1 MPTPSTISASTVG
14 EDTSARVI
22 DTSILSLLRSK
33 TRLTFV
39 PTSPLILATTCKSYI
54 FAPIHFSLITHHFFI
69 IYLVILQMNEHI
81 RLNAQKNVRGGVQN
95 KQLQEINKP

>member
-1 MPTPSTISASTVG
+1 MPFQYFSVFTLCHFSFAPQRIYFPNYQQFT
-14 EDTSARVI
+14 
-22 DTSILSLLRSK
+22 
-33 TRLTFV
+33 
-39 PTSPLILATTCKSYI
+39 KSSV
-54 FAPIHFSLITHHFFI
+54 FTPIHFSLITHHFFI

>member
-1 MPTPSTISASTVG
+1 MKQLYVSTINHLSKCHFSIFQCSHSATFQVAHSTHY
-14 EDTSARVI
+14 TSHYQQLTKVI
-22 DTSILSLLRSK
+22 FFT
-33 TRLTFV
+33 
-39 PTSPLILATTCKSYI
+39 
-54 FAPIHFSLITHHFFI
+54 PIHFSLITHHFFI

>member
-1 MPTPSTISASTVG
+1 M
-14 EDTSARVI
+14 
-22 DTSILSLLRSK
+22 LLIINNLQK
-33 TRLTFV
+33 LYFYTH
-39 PTSPLILATTCKSYI
+39 PLFTYH
-54 FAPIHFSLITHHFFI
+54 PPFFI

>member
-1 MPTPSTISASTVG
+1 M
-14 EDTSARVI
+14 EKMRLERHLRVI
-22 DTSILSLLRSK
+22 LVYFSVHTLPLFNNANRSLYFSLS
-33 TRLTFV
+33 
-39 PTSPLILATTCKSYI
+39 TTYKSYI